1 MGMTDYLLILS
12 SYLSGSIPFGLIVY
26 YLLKGNDIRKY
37 GSKNIGATNVLRN
50 AGAIPG
56 VTVFVLDVLK
66 GFLPVFIAG
75 FFGVSSET
83 WTITIIAVAAVVGHM
98 FPVWL
103 RFKGGKGVATAVGV
117 FLALSWSL
125 ALFALALF
133 ITSVLITRIVSLSSL
148 VAAGFFALLSFTIG
162 PWLNMSLELQ
172 IASLVVSSLI
182 FVKHHENIKRLIQGT
197 EKKIT
202 SKK

>member
-26 YLLKGNDIRKY
+26 YLLKGDDIRKY

-75 FFGVSSET
+75 FLGISSET
-83 WTITIIAVAAVVGHM
+83 WTITVIAVAAVVGHM

-103 RFKGGKGVATAVGV
+103 GFKGGKGVATAVGV

-133 ITSVLITRIVSLSSL
+133 IISVLITRVVSLSSL
-148 VAAGFFALLSFTIG
+148 IATGLFALLSFVIG
-162 PWLNMSLELQ
+162 PWLNMSFELQ

-197 EKKIT
+197 EKRIT